1 MLSRIAI
8 RWKLGL
14 LIVLFAAA
22 LAGTIAVSA
31 SFLRQRMVDDRIA
44 KLRSV
49 VDVVHGLASALD
61 KDVVAGHLDRNEAL
75 ARFRNDIYAMRY
87 DGGDGYIAAYGM
99 DGTVIASGA
108 EPKAEGSN
116 RLGIKDVNGKLIIR
130 TMIDLMSTA
139 DDGLTDYWYA
149 KANQTEASPKL
160 AYVRKFA
167 PWNAFIF
174 TGVYTDDIS
183 AEFSA
188 TLLKIGL
195 LALAILALMALAG
208 AVISRNVARPLA
220 GLKAKMEALVGG
232 DTGME
237 FPEIDRG
244 DEVGAMARA
253 VLIFKQNAIRVEG
266 LAAEQRAEQRRKDKR
281 HAAVEQQIHG
291 FNQSVTSALERLS
304 SASTGLETTAQSMS
318 AMAAETSR
326 VSAAVAGAAQQ
337 TSANVQTVAASTD
350 ELSSSISEISRQV
363 SDATRIAAK
372 AVGDAEQTNAR
383 VRALAEAAQRI
394 GDFVSLIS
402 DIAGQTNLLALNATI
417 EAARAG
423 EAGRGFAVV
432 AAEVKSLAGQTAK
445 ATEEITAQ
453 VEAIQHATAD
463 SAQAIE
469 DIVATISQVNQI
481 AIAIASSVEQQGAA
495 TAEIARNL
503 QQASAGTRDVSSNIG
518 HVTEV
523 AAQAGTASQQ
533 VLDSAAALTRQGEG
547 LRADVNRFVAEIR
560 TA

>member
-31 SFLRQRMVDDRIA
+31 AFLHQRMIDDRIA

-49 VDVVHGLASALD
+49 VDVAFGLASALE
-61 KDVVAGHLDRNEAL
+61 KEVVAGHLDRNDAI
-75 ARFRNDIYAMRY
+75 ARFRTDIYAMRY
-87 DGGDGYIAAYGM
+87 DGGGGYLAAYAM
-99 DGTVIASGA
+99 DGTLIVSGA

-116 RLGIKDVNGKLIIR
+116 RLGLKDVNGKLIIQ
-130 TMIDLMSTA
+130 TMIDLMTTA
-139 DDGLTDYWYA
+139 DDGLNEYWYA
-149 KANQTEASPKL
+149 KANQTEALPKL

-174 TGVYTDDIS
+174 TGVYIDDIS
-183 AEFSA
+183 VEFRA
-188 TLLKIGL
+188 ILLKIGL
-195 LALAILALMALAG
+195 LALAILAVMAGAG
-208 AVISRNVARPLA
+208 AVIGRNVAMPLA
-220 GLKAKMEALVGG
+220 GLKAKMQALVDG

-237 FPEIDRG
+237 FPEVDRG

-253 VLIFKQNAIRVEG
+253 VLIFKKNAIRVEG
-266 LAAEQRAEQRRKDKR
+266 LAAEQQAEQLRKDQR
-281 HAAVEQQIHG
+281 HAAVEKQIHG
-291 FNQSVTSALERLS
+291 FDQTVTVALERLA
-304 SASTGLETTAQSMS
+304 SASTGLQTTAQSMS
-318 AMAAETSR
+318 AIAAETSR
-326 VSAAVAGAAQQ
+326 VSAAVAGAAGQ
-337 TSANVQTVAASTD
+337 TSANVQTVAASTE
-350 ELSSSISEISRQV
+350 ELSSSIGEISRQV
-363 SDATRIAAK
+363 SEATRIAAK
-372 AVGDAEQTNAR
+372 AVGDAERTNGQ
-383 VRALAEAAQRI
+383 VRSLAEAAQRI

-445 ATEEITAQ
+445 ATDEITAQ
-453 VEAIQHATAD
+453 VEAIQRATAD
-463 SAQAIE
+463 SATAIE
-469 DIVATISQVNQI
+469 EIVGTISQVNNI

-503 QQASAGTRDVSSNIG
+503 QQASAGTSEVSSNIG

-523 AAQAGTASQQ
+523 AAKAGMASQQ
-533 VLDSAAALTRQGEG
+533 VLDSAGALARQGEG

-560 TA
+560 IA